1 MREGGAG
8 FKIKGSKSTKK
19 STKKKARVS
28 HKPKS
33 TFLIEGQKDSDTG
46 RRRDSMTQEK
56 RAEERKGGDKKC

>member
-8 FKIKGSKSTKK
+8 FKIKGSESTKK

-33 TFLIEGQKDSDTG
+33 TILIGQRDSDTG
-46 RRRDSMTQEK
+46 GRKDSMTQEE